1 MKNSF
6 NISRFWQVLKWTFAN
21 NRQSVVKM
29 LWIWTAIF
37 VCYFLF
43 TLFHYSS
50 NHLVTSGAMGLF
62 VGIFF
67 TLLIVFPSLTLKSIN
82 KNRQHRLN
90 TLMLPATNTEKFL
103 SLIITVFC
111 TYILTMV
118 AAFLIADGVQFLVS
132 TIFRLNDTGFVT
144 AKLYQAYM
152 STRMDGSNMGSQDML
167 FSTMLTIWVIS
178 VYLLGGMFFRRYAWL
193 FVSLGFF
200 LILMAIGY
208 FLSRYEPDYMIE
220 IDKDAFLYGASLVL
234 AILSLLN
241 VWLSYRLFCRLQLI
255 NHKWINI

>member
-21 NRQSVVKM
+21 NCQSVVKV

-37 VCYFLF
+37 VCYFLL

-50 NHLVTSGAMGLF
+50 IHLVTSVGKGLF

-67 TLLIVFPSLTLKSIN
+67 ILLIVFPSITLKSIN

-111 TYILTMV
+111 TYILTMIV
-118 AAFLIADGVQFLVS
+118 AFLIADGVQFLVS

-152 STRMDGSNMGSQDML
+152 SSMDRTNMGSQDML

-178 VYLLGGMFFRRYAWL
+178 VYLLGGMFFRRYAGL

-208 FLSRYEPDYMIE
+208 FGSRYEPDYMIE
-220 IDKDAFLYGASLVL
+220 IDKDAFLYGTSLVL

>member
-50 NHLVTSGAMGLF
+50 IHLVTSVGKGLF

-67 TLLIVFPSLTLKSIN
+67 ILLIVFPSITLKSIN

-152 STRMDGSNMGSQDML
+152 SNRMAGTNVGSQDML

-178 VYLLGGMFFRRYAWL
+178 VYLLGGMFFRRYAGL

-208 FLSRYEPDYMIE
+208 FGSRYEPDYMIE
-220 IDKDAFLYGASLVL
+220 IDKDAFLYGTSLVL

>member
-21 NRQSVVKM
+21 NCQSVVKV

-37 VCYFLF
+37 VCYFLL

-50 NHLVTSGAMGLF
+50 IHLVTSVGKGLF

-67 TLLIVFPSLTLKSIN
+67 ILLIVFPSITLKSIN

-111 TYILTMV
+111 TYILTMIV
-118 AAFLIADGVQFLVS
+118 AFLIADGVQFLVS

-152 STRMDGSNMGSQDML
+152 SSMDRTNMGSQDML

-178 VYLLGGMFFRRYAWL
+178 VYLLGGMFFRRYAGL

-208 FLSRYEPDYMIE
+208 FGSRYEPDYMIE

-241 VWLSYRLFCRLQLI
+241 VWFSYRLFCRLQLI

>member
-21 NRQSVVKM
+21 NAQSVVKV

-37 VCYFLF
+37 VCYFLL

-50 NHLVTSGAMGLF
+50 IHLVTSVGKGLF

-67 TLLIVFPSLTLKSIN
+67 ILLIVFPSITLKSIN

-90 TLMLPATNTEKFL
+90 TLMLPATNTEKIL

-111 TYILTMV
+111 TYILTMI

-152 STRMDGSNMGSQDML
+152 SSMDRTNMGSQDML

-178 VYLLGGMFFRRYAWL
+178 VYLLGGMFFRRYAGL

-208 FLSRYEPDYMIE
+208 FGSRYEPDYMIE

>member
-50 NHLVTSGAMGLF
+50 IHLVMSVGKGLF

-67 TLLIVFPSLTLKSIN
+67 ILLIVFPSLTLKSIN

-111 TYILTMV
+111 TYILTMI

-152 STRMDGSNMGSQDML
+152 SSMDRTNMGSQDML

-178 VYLLGGMFFRRYAWL
+178 VYLLGGMFFRRYAGL

-208 FLSRYEPDYMIE
+208 FGSRYEPDYMIE
-220 IDKDAFLYGASLVL
+220 IDKDAFLYGTSLVL

>member
-1 MKNSF
+1 
-6 NISRFWQVLKWTFAN
+6 
-21 NRQSVVKM
+21 
-29 LWIWTAIF
+29 
-37 VCYFLF
+37 
-43 TLFHYSS
+43 
-50 NHLVTSGAMGLF
+50 
-62 VGIFF
+62 
-67 TLLIVFPSLTLKSIN
+67 
-82 KNRQHRLN
+82 
-90 TLMLPATNTEKFL
+90 
-103 SLIITVFC
+103 
-111 TYILTMV
+111 
-118 AAFLIADGVQFLVS
+118 
-132 TIFRLNDTGFVT
+132 
-144 AKLYQAYM
+144 
-152 STRMDGSNMGSQDML
+152 MDGTNMGSQDML

-208 FLSRYEPDYMIE
+208 FLNRYVPDYMIE

>member
-21 NRQSVVKM
+21 NCQSVVKV

-37 VCYFLF
+37 VCYFLL

-50 NHLVTSGAMGLF
+50 IHLVTSVGKGLF

-67 TLLIVFPSLTLKSIN
+67 ILLIVFPSITLKSIN

-111 TYILTMV
+111 TYILTMIV
-118 AAFLIADGVQFLVS
+118 AFLIADGVQFLVS

-152 STRMDGSNMGSQDML
+152 SSMDRTNMGSQDML

-178 VYLLGGMFFRRYAWL
+178 VYLLGGMFFRRYAGL

-208 FLSRYEPDYMIE
+208 FGSRYEPDYMIE

>member
-1 MKNSF
+1 MKNTF

-21 NRQSVVKM
+21 NRQSVVKV

-37 VCYFLF
+37 VCYFLL
-43 TLFHYSS
+43 TLFRYSS
-50 NHLVTSGAMGLF
+50 IHLVTSVGKGLF

-67 TLLIVFPSLTLKSIN
+67 ILLIVFPSITLKSIN

-111 TYILTMV
+111 TYILTMIV
-118 AAFLIADGVQFLVS
+118 AFLIADGVQFLVS

-152 STRMDGSNMGSQDML
+152 SSMDRTNMGSQDML

-178 VYLLGGMFFRRYAWL
+178 VYLLGGMFFRRYAGL

-208 FLSRYEPDYMIE
+208 FGSRYEPDYMIE

>member
-21 NRQSVVKM
+21 NCQSVVKV

-50 NHLVTSGAMGLF
+50 IHLVTSVGKGLF

-67 TLLIVFPSLTLKSIN
+67 ILLIVFPSITLKSIN

-111 TYILTMV
+111 TYILMMIV
-118 AAFLIADGVQFLVS
+118 AFLIADGVQFLVS

-152 STRMDGSNMGSQDML
+152 SSMDRTNMGSQDML

-178 VYLLGGMFFRRYAWL
+178 VYLLGGMFFRRYAGL

-208 FLSRYEPDYMIE
+208 FGSRYEPDYMIE
-220 IDKDAFLYGASLVL
+220 IDKDAFLYGTSLVL

>member
-21 NRQSVVKM
+21 NCQSVVKV

-37 VCYFLF
+37 VCYFLL

-50 NHLVTSGAMGLF
+50 IHLVTSVGKGLF

-67 TLLIVFPSLTLKSIN
+67 ILLIVFPSITLKSIN

-111 TYILTMV
+111 TYILTMI

-152 STRMDGSNMGSQDML
+152 SSMDRTNMGSQDML

-178 VYLLGGMFFRRYAWL
+178 VYLLGGMFFRRYAGL

-208 FLSRYEPDYMIE
+208 FGSRYEPDYMIE
-220 IDKDAFLYGASLVL
+220 IDKDAFLYGTSLVL